1 MEEIA
6 VAKKANQIIK
16 KVLAQLEAHP
26 TKEADYNNFKN
37 VPEIFNNASGMVDG
51 NEINI
56 ALLNL
61 WMASQATNAV
71 FLLWRR
77 GIEHADIEK
86 EWRELPTTDE
96 LMEIYDGLI
105 SEDKKEAERL
115 EAERRKYMDGQHE
128 LDIFKG
134 VLNGLTKEEAEA
146 KQKEYQERLAK
157 SLGA

>member
-6 VAKKANQIIK
+6 VAKKANQIVK
-16 KVLAQLEAHP
+16 EVLERLTNER
-26 TKEADYNNFKN
+26 DINNFKN
-37 VPEIFNNASGMVDG
+37 VPEIFNNAAGMLEG
-51 NEINI
+51 NATNI

-61 WMASQATNAV
+61 WMTSQATNAV

-77 GIEHADIEK
+77 GIEHDDVEK

-96 LMEIYDGLI
+96 LMDTYNALLD
-105 SEDKKEAERL
+105 EDRKEAEKL
-115 EAERRKYMDGQHE
+115 EAERRVYMEGQRK
-128 LDIFKG
+128 LDIFKA

-146 KQKEYQERLAK
+146 KQKEYQDKLAK

>member
-16 KVLAQLEAHP
+16 EVLARLETVP
-26 TKEADYNNFKN
+26 TREADFNNFKD
-37 VPEIFNNASGMVDG
+37 VPEIFNNAAGMLEG
-51 NEINI
+51 NATNI

-61 WMASQATNAV
+61 WMTSQATNAV

-86 EWRELPTTDE
+86 EWRELPATDE
-96 LMEIYDGLI
+96 LMDTYNALLD
-105 SEDKKEAERL
+105 EDRKEAEKI
-115 EAERRKYMDGQHE
+115 EAERRVYMEGQRK
-128 LDIFKG
+128 LDIFKAI
-134 VLNGLTKEEAEA
+134 LNGLSKEEAEA
-146 KQKEYQERLAK
+146 KQKEYQEKLAK

>member
-6 VAKKANQIIK
+6 VAKKANQIVK
-16 KVLAQLEAHP
+16 EVLAKLEATP
-26 TKEADYNNFKN
+26 TKEADFNNFKN
-37 VPEIFNNASGMVDG
+37 VPEIFNNASGMLEG
-51 NEINI
+51 NATNI

-61 WMASQATNAV
+61 WMTSQATNAV

-96 LMEIYDGLI
+96 LMDTYNALLA
-105 SEDKKEAERL
+105 EDRKEAEKL
-115 EAERRKYMDGQHE
+115 EAERRVYMEGQRK
-128 LDIFKG
+128 LDIFKAI
-134 VLNGLTKEEAEA
+134 LNGLTKEEAEA
-146 KQKEYQERLAK
+146 KQKEYQEKLAK

>member
-6 VAKKANQIIK
+6 VAKKANQIVK
-16 KVLAQLEAHP
+16 KVLERLESVP
-26 TKEADYNNFKN
+26 TKEADYNNFKD
-37 VPEIFNNASGMVDG
+37 VPEIFNNAAGQLEE
-51 NEINI
+51 NPINI

-77 GIEHADIEK
+77 GVEHADIEA

-96 LMEIYDGLI
+96 LMETYQALLVK
-105 SEDKKEAERL
+105 DKEVAEKL
-115 EAERRKYMDGQHE
+115 EAERRAYMDEQHK
-128 LDIFKG
+128 LDIFKAI
-134 VLNGLTKEEAEA
+134 LNGMTKEQAEA
-146 KQKEYQERLAK
+146 KQKEYEERLAK

>member
-6 VAKKANQIIK
+6 VAKKANQIVK
-16 KVLAQLEAHP
+16 EVLAKLEATP
-26 TKEADYNNFKN
+26 TKKADFDNFKDI
-37 VPEIFNNASGMVDG
+37 PQIFTNAAGMLEG
-51 NEINI
+51 NATNI

-61 WMASQATNAV
+61 WMTSQATNAV

-96 LMEIYDGLI
+96 LMDAYNALLA
-105 SEDKKEAERL
+105 EDRKEAEKL
-115 EAERRKYMDGQHE
+115 EAERRVYMEGQRK
-128 LDIFKG
+128 LDIFKA

-146 KQKEYQERLAK
+146 KQKEYQDKLAK

>member
-16 KVLAQLEAHP
+16 EVLAKLEVTP
-26 TKEADYNNFKN
+26 TKEADFNNFKDI
-37 VPEIFNNASGMVDG
+37 PEIFNNASGMLEG
-51 NEINI
+51 NAINI

-61 WMASQATNAV
+61 WMTSQATNAV

-77 GIEHADIEK
+77 GIEHGDVEK
-86 EWRELPTTDE
+86 EWRELPTTDD
-96 LMEIYDGLI
+96 LMDTYNALI
-105 SEDKKEAERL
+105 AEDRKEAERL
-115 EAERRKYMDGQHE
+115 EAERRAYMDGQHK
-128 LDIFKG
+128 LDVFKG

-146 KQKEYQERLAK
+146 KQKEYQDRLAK

>member
-16 KVLAQLEAHP
+16 KVLDRL
-26 TKEADYNNFKN
+26 TDKKDIDNFKN
-37 VPEIFNNASGMVDG
+37 VPEIFNNASGQI
-51 NEINI
+51 NANPINI

-61 WMASQATNAV
+61 WMTSQATNAV

-77 GIEHADIEK
+77 SLKHDDIEK

-96 LMEIYDGLI
+96 LMDVYQGLI
-105 SEDKKEAERL
+105 DEDRKIAEKL
-115 EAERRKYMDGQHE
+115 EAERRTYMNGQHE

-134 VLNGLTKEEAEA
+134 ILNGLTKEEAEA

>member
-6 VAKKANQIIK
+6 VAKKANQIVK
-16 KVLAQLEAHP
+16 EVLAKLEATP
-26 TKEADYNNFKN
+26 TKEADFNNFKN
-37 VPEIFNNASGMVDG
+37 VPEIFNNAAGMLEG
-51 NEINI
+51 NKTNI

-86 EWRELPTTDE
+86 EWRELPATDE
-96 LMEIYDGLI
+96 LLDVYNALLD
-105 SEDKKEAERL
+105 EDKKEAEKL
-115 EAERRKYMDGQHE
+115 EAERRTYMDGQHK
-128 LDIFKG
+128 LDIFKAI
-134 VLNGLTKEEAEA
+134 LNGLSKEEAEA
-146 KQKEYQERLAK
+146 KQKEYQDKLAK